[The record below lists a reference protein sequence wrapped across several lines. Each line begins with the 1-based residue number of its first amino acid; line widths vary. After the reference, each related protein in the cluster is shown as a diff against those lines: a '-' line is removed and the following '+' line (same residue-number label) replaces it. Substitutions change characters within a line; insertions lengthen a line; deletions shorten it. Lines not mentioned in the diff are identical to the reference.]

1 MSRAA
6 RPGETCWTESS
17 RTDAPLVA
25 DDLADDALP
34 WSHAVEH
41 PKHGDAFDAVSKD
54 GGEPRLAFVAVF
66 GSFATYELR
75 PPPTPHAPCTG

>member
-1 MSRAA
+1 MSQRRAKRA
-6 RPGETCWTESS
+6 CRTESS

-25 DDLADDALP
+25 DDLADDALL

-66 GSFATYELR
+66 GSLATFELR
-75 PPPTPHAPCTG
+75 PPPTPHTPRTG